1 MEFLVIV
8 LIDLFASI
16 AMSHS
21 DNCIQE
27 CNAKAIE
34 ACTTAQAM
42 IDINAKHLD
51 GLRTECAITSELTQ
65 IEIRAYEVSF
75 TFNFTNFYQIII
87 LHSFFNRANWSNC
100 SVGKL

>member
-1 MEFLVIV
+1 
-8 LIDLFASI
+8 
-16 AMSHS
+16 MSHS
-21 DNCIQE
+21 DHCSQE
-27 CNAKAIE
+27 CNSKAIE

-65 IEIRAYEVSF
+65 IEIRAYEVCFSF
-75 TFNFTNFYQIII
+75 HLTNFYKIII
-87 LHSFFNRANWSNC
+87 LHSFSNRANWSNC